1 MRVAVV
7 GSGIAG
13 LGAALALARVHEVTV
28 FEADARAGGHANT
41 VSVPRLG
48 GGELALDTGFL
59 VHNHANYPL
68 LTRFLGELG
77 VLTQE
82 SDMSFS
88 VSCRRCDIEYSGRVW
103 RQPRALMRPGMARLV
118 AEIARFLT
126 TGTRALEGRHARSTL
141 GEFVAAEGYS
151 RSFRDHFIV
160 PFAAALWSTAPGP
173 TLDFPAPYAVRFFQN
188 HGLVGFRRHMWR
200 TVTGGS
206 RSYVDAVRARL
217 GDRLRLS
224 TPVTGL
230 VRDADGVSVRTADG
244 GGHRA
249 DHVLLATHAPQALAI
264 LGEGADRRE
273 REVLGPLRTT
283 VNRTVLHTDTTLM
296 PRRRSAWGS
305 WNYLIDDCTSPDAA
319 PTVTY
324 HLNRLQDLD
333 EPEEYCVTLNRE
345 RVIAPSRTLA
355 SFDYAHPLYT
365 FEALDARERIPEI
378 QGRHRTWFAGAWQG
392 NGFHE
397 DGLASGLRVAAA
409 LGAPW

>member
-13 LGAALALARVHEVTV
+13 LGAALALGRVHEVEV
-28 FEADARAGGHANT
+28 FEADDRAGGHANT
-41 VSVPRLG
+41 VRVPALG
-48 GGELALDTGFL
+48 GGELDLDTGFL

-68 LTRFLGELG
+68 LTRFFGELG

-88 VSCRRCDIEYSGRVW
+88 VSCRRCDLEYSGRIW
-103 RQPRALMRPGMARLV
+103 RQPRDLMRPGMVRLL
-118 AEIARFLT
+118 AEITRFLR
-126 TGTRALEGRHARSTL
+126 TGTRALEERHARSTL
-141 GEFVAAEGYS
+141 GQFVAAEGYS
-151 RSFRDHFIV
+151 QSFRDHFIV
-160 PFAAALWSTAPGP
+160 PFAAALWSTAPGR

-188 HGLVGFRRHMWR
+188 HGLVGFRRTLWR

-206 RSYVDAVRARL
+206 RTYVDAVRRRL
-217 GDRLRLS
+217 GERLHLS
-224 TPVTGL
+224 TPVAAL
-230 VRDADGVSVRTADG
+230 VRDADGVTLRTAG
-244 GGHRA
+244 GGEHRF

-264 LGEGADRRE
+264 LGDGADDLE
-273 REVLGPLRTT
+273 RAVLGPLRTT
-283 VNRTVLHTDTTLM
+283 ANRTVLHTDTTLM

-305 WNYLIDDCTSPDAA
+305 WNYLIEDCTSPTGK

-324 HLNRLQDLD
+324 HLNRLQALD

-345 RVIAPSRTLA
+345 EAIAPSRVLA
-355 SFDYAHPLYT
+355 GFDYAHPLYT
-365 FEALDARERIPEI
+365 FEALDARERVPEI

>member
-13 LGAALALARVHEVTV
+13 LGAALALGRVHEVEV
-28 FEADARAGGHANT
+28 FEADDRAGGHANT
-41 VSVPRLG
+41 VKVPRLG
-48 GGELALDTGFL
+48 GGELDLDTGFL

-68 LTRFLGELG
+68 LTRFFGELG

-88 VSCRRCDIEYSGRVW
+88 VSCRRCDIEYSGRAW
-103 RQPRALMRPGMARLV
+103 RQPGTLVRPGMARLM
-118 AEIARFLT
+118 AEIARFLR
-126 TGTRALEGRHARSTL
+126 TGTRALEQRHSRSTL

-188 HGLVGFRRHMWR
+188 HGLVGFRRNMWR

-206 RSYVDAVRARL
+206 RRYVEAVQRRL
-217 GDRLRLS
+217 GERLHLS

-230 VRDADGVSVRTADG
+230 VRHPDGVTLRTGAGDE
-244 GGHRA
+244 HRF

-264 LGEGADRRE
+264 LGDGADAVE
-273 REVLGPLRTT
+273 RDVLGPLGTT
-283 VNRTVLHTDTTLM
+283 VNRTLLHTDTTLM

-305 WNYLIDDCTSPDAA
+305 WNYLIEDCTSPGAM

-324 HLNRLQDLD
+324 HLNRLHSLD
-333 EPEEYCVTLNRE
+333 EPEDYCVTLNRQDS
-345 RVIAPSRTLA
+345 ISPARTLA
-355 SFDYAHPLYT
+355 AFDYAHPLYT
-365 FEALDARERIPEI
+365 FAALDARERIPEI
-378 QGRHRTWFAGAWQG
+378 QGRNRTWFAGAWQG